1 MANTLFLSEAGQAPA
16 IQPVEAISELGKF
29 FENLWNGIVAAIP
42 TILFAI
48 VVLIVGMLVTK
59 LCLMFVSKGLDRL
72 QKSKHNSIDETVTRF
87 VKQVVKI
94 VLYGSYARGTF
105 DAESDIDIAAIVK
118 GEREELQRKLREV
131 WVLSSDLELEYETIL
146 SPTVIPYEEF
156 EKYRN
161 ALPYYRNIEE
171 EGIDIVE

>member
-1 MANTLFLSEAGQAPA
+1 MRVQEGRKGAECMCSQN
-16 IQPVEAISELGKF
+16 ELNVLLK
-29 FENLWNGIVAAIP
+29 EIAAIYRKVFGDD
-42 TILFAI
+42 I
-48 VVLIVGMLVTK
+48 
-59 LCLMFVSKGLDRL
+59 
-72 QKSKHNSIDETVTRF
+72 
-87 VKQVVKI
+87 VKI

-161 ALPYYRNIEE
+161 DIPYYRNIEK
-171 EGIDIVE
+171 EGIRIVA

>member
-1 MANTLFLSEAGQAPA
+1 MCSQN
-16 IQPVEAISELGKF
+16 ELNVLLK
-29 FENLWNGIVAAIP
+29 EIAAIYRKVFGDD
-42 TILFAI
+42 I
-48 VVLIVGMLVTK
+48 
-59 LCLMFVSKGLDRL
+59 
-72 QKSKHNSIDETVTRF
+72 
-87 VKQVVKI
+87 VKI

-105 DAESDIDIAAIVK
+105 DAESDLDIAAIVK

-161 ALPYYRNIEE
+161 DIPYKWRRNQK
-171 EGIDIVE
+171 

>member
-1 MANTLFLSEAGQAPA
+1 MHVF
-16 IQPVEAISELGKF
+16 
-29 FENLWNGIVAAIP
+29 
-42 TILFAI
+42 
-48 VVLIVGMLVTK
+48 TK
-59 LCLMFVSKGLDRL
+59 WTEC
-72 QKSKHNSIDETVTRF
+72 
-87 VKQVVKI
+87 
-94 VLYGSYARGTF
+94 F

-161 ALPYYRNIEE
+161 DIPYYRNIEE
-171 EGIDIVE
+171 EGIRIVA

>member
-1 MANTLFLSEAGQAPA
+1 MWPPPDRRREALRWRSDRKVVYIFREKGYNRKKVR
-16 IQPVEAISELGKF
+16 IQEGRKGAECMCSQNELNILLK
-29 FENLWNGIVAAIP
+29 EIAAIYRKVFGDD
-42 TILFAI
+42 I
-48 VVLIVGMLVTK
+48 
-59 LCLMFVSKGLDRL
+59 
-72 QKSKHNSIDETVTRF
+72 
-87 VKQVVKI
+87 VKI

-105 DAESDIDIAAIVK
+105 DAESDIDIVAIVK

-161 ALPYYRNIEE
+161 DIPYYRNIEK
-171 EGIDIVE
+171 EGIRIVA

>member
-1 MANTLFLSEAGQAPA
+1 MCSQN
-16 IQPVEAISELGKF
+16 ELDVLLK
-29 FENLWNGIVAAIP
+29 EIAAIYRKVFGDD
-42 TILFAI
+42 I
-48 VVLIVGMLVTK
+48 
-59 LCLMFVSKGLDRL
+59 
-72 QKSKHNSIDETVTRF
+72 
-87 VKQVVKI
+87 VKI

-161 ALPYYRNIEE
+161 DIPYYRNIEE

>member
-1 MANTLFLSEAGQAPA
+1 MCSQNKLNILLKE
-16 IQPVEAISELGKF
+16 I
-29 FENLWNGIVAAIP
+29 AAIYRKVFGDD
-42 TILFAI
+42 I
-48 VVLIVGMLVTK
+48 
-59 LCLMFVSKGLDRL
+59 
-72 QKSKHNSIDETVTRF
+72 
-87 VKQVVKI
+87 VKI

-146 SPTVIPYEEF
+146 SLTVIPYEEF
-156 EKYRN
+156 EKYRD
-161 ALPYYRNIEE
+161 ALPYYRNIDK

>member
-1 MANTLFLSEAGQAPA
+1 MCSQN
-16 IQPVEAISELGKF
+16 ELDVLLK
-29 FENLWNGIVAAIP
+29 EIAAIYRKVFGDD
-42 TILFAI
+42 I
-48 VVLIVGMLVTK
+48 
-59 LCLMFVSKGLDRL
+59 
-72 QKSKHNSIDETVTRF
+72 
-87 VKQVVKI
+87 VKI

-105 DAESDIDIAAIVK
+105 DAESDIDIVAIVK

-131 WVLSSDLELEYETIL
+131 WILPSNLELEYETIL

-161 ALPYYRNIEE
+161 VLPYYRNIEE

>member
-1 MANTLFLSEAGQAPA
+1 MCSQN
-16 IQPVEAISELGKF
+16 ELDVLLK
-29 FENLWNGIVAAIP
+29 EIAAIYRKVFGDD
-42 TILFAI
+42 I
-48 VVLIVGMLVTK
+48 
-59 LCLMFVSKGLDRL
+59 
-72 QKSKHNSIDETVTRF
+72 
-87 VKQVVKI
+87 VKI

-105 DAESDIDIAAIVK
+105 DAESDIDIVAIVK

-131 WVLSSDLELEYETIL
+131 WILSSNLELEYETIL

-161 ALPYYRNIEE
+161 VLPYYRNIEE

>member
-1 MANTLFLSEAGQAPA
+1 MYSQN
-16 IQPVEAISELGKF
+16 ELDVLLK
-29 FENLWNGIVAAIP
+29 EIAAIYRKVFGED
-42 TILFAI
+42 I
-48 VVLIVGMLVTK
+48 
-59 LCLMFVSKGLDRL
+59 
-72 QKSKHNSIDETVTRF
+72 
-87 VKQVVKI
+87 VKI

-161 ALPYYRNIEE
+161 DIPYYRNIEE
-171 EGIDIVE
+171 EGIRIVA

>member
-1 MANTLFLSEAGQAPA
+1 MCSQN
-16 IQPVEAISELGKF
+16 ELNVLLK
-29 FENLWNGIVAAIP
+29 EIAAIYRKVFGDD
-42 TILFAI
+42 I
-48 VVLIVGMLVTK
+48 
-59 LCLMFVSKGLDRL
+59 
-72 QKSKHNSIDETVTRF
+72 
-87 VKQVVKI
+87 VKI

-118 GEREELQRKLREV
+118 DEREELQRKLREV

-161 ALPYYRNIEE
+161 DIPYYRNIEE
-171 EGIDIVE
+171 EGIRIVA

>member
-1 MANTLFLSEAGQAPA
+1 MR
-16 IQPVEAISELGKF
+16 IQEGREGEESMCSQNELNILLK
-29 FENLWNGIVAAIP
+29 EIAAIYRKVFGDD
-42 TILFAI
+42 I
-48 VVLIVGMLVTK
+48 
-59 LCLMFVSKGLDRL
+59 
-72 QKSKHNSIDETVTRF
+72 
-87 VKQVVKI
+87 VKI

-105 DAESDIDIAAIVK
+105 DAESDIDIVAIVK

-161 ALPYYRNIEE
+161 DIPYYRNIEK